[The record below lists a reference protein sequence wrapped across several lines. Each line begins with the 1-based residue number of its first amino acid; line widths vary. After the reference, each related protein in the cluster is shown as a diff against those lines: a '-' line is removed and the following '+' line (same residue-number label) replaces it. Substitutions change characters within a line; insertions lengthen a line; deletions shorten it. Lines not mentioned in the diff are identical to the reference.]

1 MVSIVSD
8 ESVKFLYFIFI
19 IMLCFSVFTF
29 SSLNSAEAY
38 YGSSLYGSGSYGLYG
53 LGGLYG
59 GLYGMSSLYG
69 LGGLYGMSGLYG
81 LGGLYGGLG
90 GLYGL
95 GGGLYGLGGLG
106 GMFGSLNLLSN
117 LGLLNIGGQGALAA
131 APVVAA
137 EQAGT
142 WTGTW
147 YSLIKLNAGIMNMSL
162 IEDEINGALI
172 GEVNLILNKFTNSI
186 PAEISGLYDGGT
198 SFVLTGGNNTV
209 FSSLLILT
217 TTVTLYEITLTCTLT
232 SPTTMTGT
240 YYIKDLTKLLSD
252 DYGNFNLTLTAPAI

>member
-1 MVSIVSD
+1 
-8 ESVKFLYFIFI
+8 
-19 IMLCFSVFTF
+19 
-29 SSLNSAEAY
+29 
-38 YGSSLYGSGSYGLYG
+38 
-53 LGGLYG
+53 
-59 GLYGMSSLYG
+59 MSS
-69 LGGLYGMSGLYG
+69 LYG

-117 LGLLNIGGQGALAA
+117 LGLFNIGGQGTVAA

-137 EQAGT
+137 EQAGA

-162 IEDEINGALI
+162 IEDQLNGALI
-172 GEVNLILNKFTNSI
+172 GEVTLILNKFTNSI
-186 PAEISGLYDGGT
+186 PAEVSGLYDGGDT
-198 SFVLTGGNNTV
+198 FILTGGNNTV
-209 FSSLLILT
+209 FSSLLIGT

-252 DYGNFNLTLTAPAI
+252 DYGNFNLTLTAPVI